1 MGLIDAFVES
11 ESVVALLSA
20 DRGRFLAVNPAF
32 ERVLGYPA
40 AAVIGKMPLEID
52 LWPDPSVRASIWSGL
67 REQRRVTQAQVPV
80 RHAGGGV
87 VLCRLHCELVS
98 HAGETQVLALLQ
110 PLDSAPGAEA
120 SAEPPRESY
129 RSLYWHAAEGL
140 YRSLPGAGLIDVN
153 PAMARMFG
161 FASPA
166 EMLLACREDVAL
178 LYASPDDAEAVRA
191 ELAVAGRV
199 RERRL
204 RMRRRDGRLIWVSEN
219 ARAVR
224 DAQGRCLFFEGSL
237 VDISAQ
243 QEAEAALRESE
254 ALYRSLV
261 DNCRDGVFLIQR
273 GRLLF
278 VNEALAES
286 LGYSAEELIGQ
297 PYMTLVAPEDAAA
310 QSDRRQ
316 AREDGSLDVQRYRIR
331 VLHRDGSK
339 RVLEVHA
346 DAIEYHG
353 DIASTGVMRDVTEE
367 QRQQSAL
374 RAAEARYRELFE
386 GSPVGLFRSTESGRM
401 LEANPALARMLKY
414 ASTAELIEQVDSV
427 ERLYADP
434 ADRER
439 LLSALSDSGEV
450 RDFVTRLVGADGTL
464 VWASLCVGLGERKDH
479 GRELTGSALD
489 ITRQREAEHLLKF
502 HANYDPLTGLPNRWQ
517 FEQQLLLVLG
527 DARAEARTDYAVLFL
542 DLDGFK
548 WVNDSLGH
556 GAGDRL
562 LVAIGER
569 LSLQVGRDSLL
580 ARYGGDE
587 FALLPQ
593 GPCARERALQL
604 AGEVARLFERP
615 FVVDGME
622 VYSAASIGIVLGRP
636 DYRWPEQ
643 VMRDADTAMY
653 QAKGAGKARF
663 TVFDEAMHAEA
674 QKRFE
679 LQTDLRLA
687 LERAEFELH
696 YQPVVDLDGGQLLG
710 CEALV
715 RWRHPRRG
723 LLAPG
728 EFLGLAEETGLIGD
742 IDLWVL
748 REACAQLGRWR
759 RRAPALWLSLNMDER
774 LVAAGTV
781 AGHLRDALQRAQV
794 PASAL
799 HVEITERVFRNSLG
813 ASIQRLNALKS
824 TGVALVVDDFGT
836 GYSSLESFA
845 SSPFD
850 ALKIDQGFVRDM
862 LVNPRHRAIVRTIV
876 RFAGELGLRLT
887 AEGIETEAQRE
898 ALLQLGCRQGQ
909 GWLFAK
915 ALPASEF
922 ESWLERAPREAG
934 PQGRNEP
941 RTRAP

>member
-1 MGLIDAFVES
+1 MALIEAFAQS
-11 ESVVALLSA
+11 ESVAALLSA
-20 DRGRFLAVNPAF
+20 DRGRFLAVNAAF
-32 ERVLGYPA
+32 ERLLGYRA
-40 AAVIGKMPLEID
+40 EDVVGRMPLEIEI
-52 LWPDPSVRASIWSGL
+52 WPDLSTRASIWAGL
-67 REQRRVTQAQVPV
+67 REQRRVGPLVVPV
-80 RHAGGGV
+80 RHAQGHA
-87 VLCRLHCELVS
+87 LTCRLQCELVEA
-98 HAGETQVLALLQ
+98 AGEVQVLALLQ
-110 PLDSAPGAEA
+110 VLASAEEEGR
-120 SAEPPRESY
+120 AEPPRESY

-153 PAMARMFG
+153 PAMAKLFG
-161 FASPA
+161 YPGPA
-166 EMLLACREDVAL
+166 EMLLEFREDVSG
-178 LYASPDDAEAVRA
+178 LYASPEDAEAVRE
-191 ELAVAGRV
+191 ELMAAGRV
-199 RERRL
+199 RDRRL
-204 RMRRRDGRLIWVSEN
+204 RMRRRDGRLVWMSEN

-224 DAQGRCLFFEGSL
+224 DGHGRALFFEGSL

-261 DNCRDGVFLIQR
+261 HSCRDGVFLIQR
-273 GRLLF
+273 GRMLF

-286 LGYSAEELIGQ
+286 LGYQPAEMIGQ
-297 PYMTLVAPEDAAA
+297 PYMSLVAP
-310 QSDRRQ
+310 SDQEVQAGRRQ

-331 VLHRDGSK
+331 LLHRDG
-339 RVLEVHA
+339 RVRIFDVHA
-346 DAIEYHG
+346 DAIFYQG

-367 QRQQSAL
+367 EHQKQAL
-374 RAAEARYRELFE
+374 QAAEARYRELFE
-386 GSPVGLFRSTESGRM
+386 GSPVGLFRSTEDGRM
-401 LEANPALARMLKY
+401 LEANPALARMLRY
-414 ASTAELIEQVDSV
+414 ASPEVLTSTVDSV

-434 ADRER
+434 GDRER
-439 LLSALSDSGEV
+439 LLTALAEQGEA
-450 RDFVTRLVGADGTL
+450 RDFTTRLVGADGSL
-464 VWASLCVGLGERKDH
+464 VWASLSVSRGSARDH
-479 GRELTGSALD
+479 GFELTGSVLD
-489 ITRQREAEHLLKF
+489 ISRQREAEHLLRF

-527 DARAEARTDYAVLFL
+527 DAQAGKRTDYAVLFL

-569 LSLQVGRDSLL
+569 LSLHVGRDCLL

-587 FALLPQ
+587 FALLPNAA
-593 GPCARERALQL
+593 CSRERALAL

-615 FVVDGME
+615 FLVDGME

-643 VMRDADTAMY
+643 VLRDADTAMY

-663 TVFDEAMHAEA
+663 VVFDEAMHAEA
-674 QKRFE
+674 QRRFE

-687 LERAEFELH
+687 LDRCEFELH
-696 YQPVVDLDGGQLLG
+696 YQPVVDLGSGALLG

-723 LLAPG
+723 LLLPG

-759 RRAPALWLSLNMDER
+759 ELAPNLWLSLNMDER

-781 AGHLRDALQRAQV
+781 VGHVRDALQRAQV
-794 PASAL
+794 PPSAL
-799 HVEITERVFRNSLG
+799 HVEITERVFR
-813 ASIQRLNALKS
+813 ASMGSSSERLRALKA
-824 TGVALVVDDFGT
+824 TGVSLVVDDFGT
-836 GYSSLESFA
+836 GYSSLDSFA

-876 RFAGELGLRLT
+876 GFAADLGLHLT
-887 AEGIETEAQRE
+887 AEGIETANQRE
-898 ALLQLGCRQGQ
+898 ALLQMGCRQGQ

-915 ALPASEF
+915 ALPPAEF
-922 ESWLERAPREAG
+922 EAWLPGSAPAQQLR
-934 PQGRNEP
+934 QGREP
-941 RTRAP
+941 LA